1 MEIIL
6 TVGAHPNVVSLLGA
20 HTKTLSLCIMME
32 YCPYGDLQNF
42 LRSKRDIF
50 KEVWFK
56 NEKDMVNE
64 LTYIDLAIFCFQ
76 IAKGMDYLTSKHVSL
91 TSMTF
96 LKYVFQNRVR
106 KVFPGRH
113 LHIYLST
120 GRLKNTL
127 KSENR
132 PKTSFSETLHE
143 SFEDSRR
150 YFQKSIKLAR

>member
-1 MEIIL
+1 M
-6 TVGAHPNVVSLLGA
+6 GAHPNVVSLLGA

-76 IAKGMDYLTSKHVSL
+76 IAKGMDYITSKHVSL